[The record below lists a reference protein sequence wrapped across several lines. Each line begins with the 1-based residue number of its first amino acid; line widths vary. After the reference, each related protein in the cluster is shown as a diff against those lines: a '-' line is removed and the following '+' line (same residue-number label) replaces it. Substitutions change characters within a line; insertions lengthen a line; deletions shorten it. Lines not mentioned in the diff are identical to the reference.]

1 MGCLLSKIKRHQ
13 RDDDLIETEIKLD
26 WGSNIYSDEY
36 IQNIYKSE
44 LNSKHRFC

>member
-1 MGCLLSKIKRHQ
+1 MGCLLSKKSQ